1 MLGRGLPATGLMIS
15 SLLFG
20 FIHALNTVDYFAGR
34 FDFAWRWMLTNFAS
48 GLFFGVLREKTRSI
62 LPGAIIHG
70 LSDVLAQIPTLLP

>member
-1 MLGRGLPATGLMIS
+1 LDAGLMVS

-48 GLFFGVLREKTRSI
+48 GLFFGLLRDKTRSI